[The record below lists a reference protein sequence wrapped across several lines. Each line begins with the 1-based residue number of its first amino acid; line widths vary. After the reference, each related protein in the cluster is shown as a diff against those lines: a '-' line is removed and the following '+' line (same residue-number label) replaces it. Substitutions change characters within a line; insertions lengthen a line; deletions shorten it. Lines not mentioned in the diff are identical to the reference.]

1 MLTPLVRYSIC
12 YTKKINFENF
22 SIYLVFWIKIL
33 GLTPDFFMKNNLWA
47 SSAVSCVYS
56 GEADDEDNTDF
67 EDFLNHLSTIVPPE
81 GMGVLDQEMVIR
93 HAEFLV
99 NQVRRALT

>member
-1 MLTPLVRYSIC
+1 
-12 YTKKINFENF
+12 
-22 SIYLVFWIKIL
+22 
-33 GLTPDFFMKNNLWA
+33 
-47 SSAVSCVYS
+47 VYS

-67 EDFLNHLSTIVPPE
+67 EDFLNYLSTIVPPE

-99 NQVRRALT
+99 NQVRRAPT

>member
-1 MLTPLVRYSIC
+1 MSGQY
-12 YTKKINFENF
+12 
-22 SIYLVFWIKIL
+22 L
-33 GLTPDFFMKNNLWA
+33 GLTLDYLFHKKTIFRA
-47 SSAVSCVYS
+47 SSLVYS